1 MEEESG
7 PQDGYETQR
16 SQRSRTPFVLGS
28 ILNQVESW
36 VVKGEGRT
44 GGLAFADLS
53 LFM

>member
-1 MEEESG
+1 MRHRGHKGLELL
-7 PQDGYETQR
+7 
-16 SQRSRTPFVLGS
+16 FVLGS